1 MSAKPILLDTNVA
14 SYLYGKKPEAALYD
28 QAVRGRRA
36 AVCFQTAAEMLS
48 GADMRGW
55 GAQRRSGLREFLDTK
70 TIVYP
75 DRPMLQTWAHLRA
88 ALRKKGIVVDNADMW
103 VAATALALD
112 VTLVAHDA
120 VFRQIAGLKL
130 VCHAP

>member
-1 MSAKPILLDTNVA
+1 MSARPVLLDTNVA
-14 SYLYGKKPEAALYD
+14 SYMYGKKSEAALYEG
-28 QAVRGRRA
+28 AVRGRRV
-36 AVCFQTAAEMLS
+36 AVSFQTAAEMLS

-55 GAQRRSGLREFLDTK
+55 GAQRRSGLREFLDGK
-70 TIVYP
+70 MIVYP
-75 DRPMLQTWAHLRA
+75 DRPMLEIWAHLRA
-88 ALRKKGIVVDNADMW
+88 ALRRKGVVVDTADMW